1 VPSPLVSPQ
10 SGTEGA
16 VVRAGRGAVADAVE
30 AVGAVQLCRA
40 W

>member
-1 VPSPLVSPQ
+1 MPSPLASPQ
-10 SGTEGA
+10 SGTE
-16 VVRAGRGAVADAVE
+16 GAVADAVE